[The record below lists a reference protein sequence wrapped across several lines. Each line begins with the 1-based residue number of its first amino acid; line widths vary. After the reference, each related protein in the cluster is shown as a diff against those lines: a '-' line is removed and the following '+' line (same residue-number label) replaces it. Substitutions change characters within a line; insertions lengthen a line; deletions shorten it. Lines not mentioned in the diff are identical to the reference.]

1 MSGSAAAGLA
11 LAKKK
16 KTTPADPSP
25 ISMLTMLVFIT
36 RDTCFV
42 AVLKI
47 IGPTA
52 EAEMR
57 FFFFFFTRVGC
68 LITLLS
74 PQIRV
79 CLHAIMTSVSYR
91 REIRKRDGSG

>member
-57 FFFFFFTRVGC
+57 FFFFFFYACWMLNYPAIATDQGLFTC
-68 LITLLS
+68 DYDFSFLS
-74 PQIRV
+74 
-79 CLHAIMTSVSYR
+79 
-91 REIRKRDGSG
+91 SGDKEA